1 MMEENR
7 YMLETR
13 KLTKYFKTKYG
24 MLHAVDEV
32 DIALPAGK
40 TLGIVGESGCGKS
53 TIGRTILKLTEP
65 TSGSIFFDGK
75 DITRYRPKQMKAL
88 RTEMQIIFQDPYSS
102 IDPRKTIA
110 QIIAEPLHLAH
121 QYKNSADLD
130 SKIRKMMDTVG
141 IAQRLYDA
149 YPHELDGGRRQRVGI
164 ARALVL
170 NPKLVICDEPVS
182 ALDVSIQAQ
191 ILNLLMDLQ
200 EERNLTYVFITHDL
214 SVVRHISDQI
224 MVMYMGRSIEKC
236 ASDELFIKPMHPYT
250 KALLASIPLAKS
262 EMRNKKLTVIRGEVS
277 SPIEPKPCCR
287 FAPRCPFATE
297 ECTRSEPSFREPETG
312 HFVACHHPYL

>member
-1 MMEENR
+1 
-7 YMLETR
+7 MLETT
-13 KLTKYFKTKYG
+13 KLTKYFKTKHG

-32 DIALPAGK
+32 DIALPKGK

-65 TSGSIFFDGK
+65 TSGSIIFNGK
-75 DITRYRPKQMKAL
+75 DITHYSPGQMKAL

-110 QIIAEPLHLAH
+110 QIIAEPLRLAH

-130 SKIRKMMDTVG
+130 SQVRKMMDTVG

-200 EERNLTYVFITHDL
+200 DERDLTYVFITHDL

-236 ASDELFIKPMHPYT
+236 ASDELFVKPMHPYT

-277 SPIEPKPCCR
+277 SPIEPKTCCR
-287 FAPRCPFATE
+287 FAARCPFATE
-297 ECTRSEPSFREPETG
+297 ECLAEEPVLTEQGGG
-312 HFVACHHPYL
+312 HSVACHHPLV

>member
-130 SKIRKMMDTVG
+130 SKIRKMMDTTPIRMSWTAAG
-141 IAQRLYDA
+141 A
-149 YPHELDGGRRQRVGI
+149 
-164 ARALVL
+164 
-170 NPKLVICDEPVS
+170 S
-182 ALDVSIQAQ
+182 ASGSRGLSYSI
-191 ILNLLMDLQ
+191 
-200 EERNLTYVFITHDL
+200 
-214 SVVRHISDQI
+214 
-224 MVMYMGRSIEKC
+224 RS
-236 ASDELFIKPMHPYT
+236 S
-250 KALLASIPLAKS
+250 
-262 EMRNKKLTVIRGEVS
+262 
-277 SPIEPKPCCR
+277 
-287 FAPRCPFATE
+287 
-297 ECTRSEPSFREPETG
+297 
-312 HFVACHHPYL
+312 